1 MNFNIYYFTNKHIF
15 IFFDWDAKLQVFTWI
30 HEWKKK
36 NQFPFLDVNSFPVL
50 KFSYKFNLLFVK
62 YMIEIFSFKQAF
74 VRCV

>member
-15 IFFDWDAKLQVFTWI
+15 IFLT
-30 HEWKKK
+30 EMPNYRYLLESMNEKKK

-50 KFSYKFNLLFVK
+50 KFSYKFNLLLVK

>member
-1 MNFNIYYFTNKHIF
+1 MK
-15 IFFDWDAKLQVFTWI
+15 
-30 HEWKKK
+30 KKK

>member
-1 MNFNIYYFTNKHIF
+1 MPNYRYLLESMN
-15 IFFDWDAKLQVFTWI
+15 
-30 HEWKKK
+30 EKK